1 MKPLLMLALLS
12 LLLTCEP
19 GEKPAVEK
27 AGIFADMPPSVDE
40 AEVRAVFDAVNA
52 LREKGCICPGDH
64 RYAPVPALRW
74 DNQLA
79 KAAQAHAD
87 DMDRRRYFSHTSI
100 DGTEFADR
108 ISRAG
113 YRWHSVG
120 ENIAKGYPTAA
131 EVVQAWRNSKDHC
144 PNLMN
149 PKFRDM
155 GIGKTGPYW
164 VQDLGAKE

>member
-1 MKPLLMLALLS
+1 MKPLLLLALFP

-19 GEKPAVEK
+19 GESPALQK
-27 AGIFADMPPSVDE
+27 AGVLTGVPPSVDATE
-40 AEVRAVFDAVNA
+40 IRAVFDQVNA
-52 LREKGCICPGDH
+52 LRAKGCNCPGDH
-64 RYAPVPALRW
+64 RYAPVPPLRW

-87 DMDRRRYFSHTSI
+87 DMDRRRYFSHTST
-100 DGTEFADR
+100 DGTGFADR
-108 ISRAG
+108 ISHAG
-113 YRWHSVG
+113 YRWHTVG

-131 EVVQAWRNSKDHC
+131 AVVQAWRNSRDHC

-149 PKFRDM
+149 PKFRDA

-164 VQDLGAKE
+164 VQDLGAR